1 MIKSFSIKQIA
12 SNLDFDDASADASF
26 RTRCCFVSG
35 GNFFSVMLI
44 TSRPNKQ
51 LTSDGRAIS
60 NCLRE
65 IERGRERER
74 DSTLPRLNDAL
85 TPLAIAKRVARLH
98 SIRFR
103 FWFWL

>member
-12 SNLDFDDASADASF
+12 SNLDFADASADASF

-65 IERGRERER
+65 IESDRDRQREKEREIF
-74 DSTLPRLNDAL
+74 D
-85 TPLAIAKRVARLH
+85 LA
-98 SIRFR
+98 SPQ
-103 FWFWL
+103 